1 MIENQVKIKVNRVNF
16 IINIIIIIKLFMTL
30 PCKKK
35 KHSMEIL
42 LKLQIKINWNY

>member
-1 MIENQVKIKVNRVNF
+1 MIENQVKIKVNRLNF
-16 IINIIIIIKLFMTL
+16 IINIIIVKLCMTL
-30 PCKKK
+30 PCKKKK